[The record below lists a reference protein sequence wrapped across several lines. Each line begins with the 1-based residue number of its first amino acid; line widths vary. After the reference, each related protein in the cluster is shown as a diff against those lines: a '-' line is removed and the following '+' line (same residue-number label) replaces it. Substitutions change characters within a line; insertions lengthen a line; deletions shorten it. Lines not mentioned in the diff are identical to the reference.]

1 MKITLQTSTTTL
13 STKTQP
19 EIVLTHCKNHNWPFF
34 YTVKTIL
41 LDPIRL
47 LSQKI
52 GFKIRK
58 TGKTIA
64 LFSAEAILTEYNI
77 FFTRHYSVKI
87 LKTLIFDF
95 LRIRIRKNHGGT
107 DRIHAWTLFEN
118 YILVATSYCCTVVN
132 EPKYFTFGTGS
143 TFVLILATTPSI
155 DTLDIKIKI
164 NQIAI

>member
-47 LSQKI
+47 LSPKI
-52 GFKIRK
+52 GFKKIGN
-58 TGKTIA
+58 TFA

-77 FFTRHYSVKI
+77 FFTSHYSV
-87 LKTLIFDF
+87 
-95 LRIRIRKNHGGT
+95 
-107 DRIHAWTLFEN
+107 
-118 YILVATSYCCTVVN
+118 S
-132 EPKYFTFGTGS
+132 
-143 TFVLILATTPSI
+143 
-155 DTLDIKIKI
+155 
-164 NQIAI
+164 